1 MTNPR
6 EELVEDVVEREWEM
20 FRRVPN
26 RGGKASCQESP
37 KTFSIMRAA
46 QLASWSDALLE
57 SYLTDLKD
65 AALAGRNLLTE
76 KYGHMMRSTAPG
88 EYARIASLLPAVT
101 PRALDLIARIAP
113 IVLAWEVTLAGTYP
127 GIVAK
132 GRPIFSSDDGPQV
145 TSLETYLKGELATYS
160 IRTLELYLTHVEQQR
175 AEGVNG
181 CEITLAC
188 TTRQYGYASLQEAN
202 ERLGRRAG

>member
-6 EELVEDVVEREWEM
+6 EELVEHVVEREWEM

-127 GIVAK
+127 GIVAR
-132 GRPIFSSDDGPQV
+132 GRPIFSLRARDSRAVAMVMPADGP
-145 TSLETYLKGELATYS
+145 SL
-160 IRTLELYLTHVEQQR
+160 
-175 AEGVNG
+175 GVAPSG
-181 CEITLAC
+181 TCRWTK
-188 TTRQYGYASLQEAN
+188 ASSKNPGSAL
-202 ERLGRRAG
+202 

>member
-175 AEGVNG
+175 AEGVNC